1 MPSKTRRASRRSRS
15 SGSPYFFR
23 RVWSPFGSA
32 IGAVRSTADIG
43 MGLVKNTTGRAL
55 GAVDRAGYAVAA
67 KLNDGVG
74 GLVGP
79 ARRRG
84 TRRNRS
90 NRNRSN
96 RNRNRSRR
104 NRNRK

>member
-1 MPSKTRRASRRSRS
+1 MPRKTRRHSRRAA
-15 SGSPYFFR
+15 GSPYFFR
-23 RVWSPFGSA
+23 RIWSPFGSA
-32 IGAVRSTADIG
+32 VGAVRSTADIG
-43 MGLVKNTTGRAL
+43 LGLVKNTTSRAL
-55 GAVDRAGYAVAA
+55 GAVDRAGFTVAA

-90 NRNRSN
+90 NRNK
-96 RNRNRSRR
+96 SRR

>member
-1 MPSKTRRASRRSRS
+1 MPRKTRRA

-23 RVWSPFGSA
+23 RIWSPFGSA
-32 IGAVRSTADIG
+32 VGAVRSTADIG
-43 MGLVKNTTGRAL
+43 LGLVKNTTSRAL
-55 GAVDRAGYAVAA
+55 GAVDRAGYTVAA

-84 TRRNRS
+84 TRRNR
-90 NRNRSN
+90 NRS
-96 RNRNRSRR
+96 NRNRSRR

>member
-1 MPSKTRRASRRSRS
+1 MPRKSRRHSRRS

-23 RVWSPFGSA
+23 RIWSPFGSA
-32 IGAVRSTADIG
+32 VGAVRSTADIG
-43 MGLVKNTTGRAL
+43 MGLVKNTTSRAL
-55 GAVDRAGYAVAA
+55 GAVDRAGYAVAT

-79 ARRRG
+79 RRRG

-90 NRNRSN
+90 NRNKSRRSN
-96 RNRNRSRR
+96 RNR
-104 NRNRK
+104 K

>member
-1 MPSKTRRASRRSRS
+1 MPRKSRRHARRS

-32 IGAVRSTADIG
+32 VGAVRSTADIG
-43 MGLVKNTTGRAL
+43 LGLVKDTTGRAL
-55 GAVDRAGYAVAA
+55 GAVDSAGYAVAS

-79 ARRRG
+79 ARRRS
-84 TRRNRS
+84 TR
-90 NRNRSN
+90 
-96 RNRNRSRR
+96 RNRNRSSR
-104 NRNRK
+104 NRNRSSRNKSRRNRH